1 MLARYA
7 GSTLGLLAFAIVL
20 IAGLLAG
27 NPLTTTL
34 SRGVFALFAFFL
46 LGSVL
51 GAAAQLVVNEHRV
64 QAFEQVER
72 AHRRDDESKRE
83 SEAASVKAA
92 RERSPAV
99 V

>member
-34 SRGVFALFAFFL
+34 SRGIFALFAFFL
-46 LGSVL
+46 LGSL
-51 GAAAQLVVNEHRV
+51 LGGAAQMVVNEHRV
-64 QAFEQVER
+64 
-72 AHRRDDESKRE
+72 
-83 SEAASVKAA
+83 EAADRLERTHRGGDSTHDKGEATTDAA
-92 RERSPAV
+92 RESSPAAV
-99 V
+99 